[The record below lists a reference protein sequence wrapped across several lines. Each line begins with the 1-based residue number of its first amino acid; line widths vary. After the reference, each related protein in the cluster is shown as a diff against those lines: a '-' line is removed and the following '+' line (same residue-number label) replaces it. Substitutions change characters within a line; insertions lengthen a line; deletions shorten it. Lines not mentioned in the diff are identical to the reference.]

1 MPNIFQTEEWAKFK
15 TETGYQKYYDVDGVF
30 VLQKLLPLGRTM
42 LYSPMIDQS
51 QISNL
56 KPQNYI
62 SKLKTL
68 AKENKAIF
76 YRAEFDSPIIPDTEY
91 LIRSGFTKAFEE
103 MQPEHTL
110 ILNISK
116 NEEDILA
123 GMKQKGRYNIK
134 IAEKHNIKVR
144 KSRQVDN
151 FYRLYEETAKRQKI
165 TYRNKQY
172 FRALLDNLEPKGYC
186 ELFEAYVEDTRYKI
200 QDTNINQSTNHVLA
214 SAIIAFYKGRVTYL
228 FGSSSSEMRNLMAPY
243 KLHWQII
250 QEAKRRGFIEY
261 DFFGIAPDD
270 NPNHPWAGVTRFKKQ
285 FGGNEIKLLGS
296 WDLILRPTEYKIFKI
311 AEKIRRR
318 K

>member
-15 TETGYQKYYDVDGVF
+15 TETGYQKYYNVDGIF

-42 LYSPMIDQS
+42 LYSPMIDKTQMS
-51 QISNL
+51 PVSAKARAEVGNV
-56 KPQNYI
+56 KCQNYI
-62 SKLKTL
+62 SKVKNLGQ
-68 AKENKAIF
+68 ENKAIF
-76 YRAEFDSPIIPDTEY
+76 YRAEFDITESY
-91 LIRSGFTKAFEE
+91 KLEAESLGFTKAFEE

-110 ILNISK
+110 ILNISRS
-116 NEEDILA
+116 EEDILT

-144 KSRQVDN
+144 KSRQIDD
-151 FYRLYEETAKRQKI
+151 FFELYEETAKRQKI
-165 TYRNKQY
+165 TYRKKEY

-186 ELFEAYVEDTRYKI
+186 ELFEAYVENNAKI
-200 QDTNINQSTNHVLA
+200 TVLA
-214 SAIIAFYKGRVTYL
+214 SAIIAFYKGRATYL

-270 NPNHPWAGVTRFKKQ
+270 NPKHPWAGVTRFKKQ
-285 FGGNEIKLLGS
+285 FGGNEIELLGS

-311 AEKIRRR
+311 AEKIRRH
-318 K
+318 